1 MMAKRSKAQLNCDRV
16 SHSKSAKLAE
26 ACSAS
31 AKEDHSADFSAS
43 TVSQPCFQALATFNT
58 TASGKARQ
66 VRIRRK
72 GGVVVQDCD
81 EYLGRQC
88 NMGGWRLPK
97 SKLFNPFSVRSC
109 GGSALKAVE
118 KFANHLLL
126 SPDLIELLPSLQGK
140 RLGCWCPP
148 NQACH
153 AKLIAAL
160 VNKSAAA
167 DGPGDNSQA
176 GQIDRIKNLL
186 RGALR
191 SNSLVSSESKES
203 L

>member
-58 TASGKARQ
+58 TASGKAR
-66 VRIRRK
+66 
-72 GGVVVQDCD
+72 
-81 EYLGRQC
+81 
-88 NMGGWRLPK
+88 
-97 SKLFNPFSVRSC
+97 
-109 GGSALKAVE
+109 
-118 KFANHLLL
+118 
-126 SPDLIELLPSLQGK
+126 QGK